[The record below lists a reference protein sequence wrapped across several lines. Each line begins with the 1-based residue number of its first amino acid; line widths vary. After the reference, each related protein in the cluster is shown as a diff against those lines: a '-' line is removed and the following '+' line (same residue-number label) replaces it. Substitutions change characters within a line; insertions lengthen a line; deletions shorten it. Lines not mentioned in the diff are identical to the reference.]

1 MNSLDD
7 VISALVPIMTINSN
21 NECGEILYSFES
33 LKQELCHLS
42 NEFIKVGKCFIT
54 PNYCYQKKRYELYEY
69 ELIITFDNEPFEDF
83 LLKKTGKSDISG
95 VPQEIFDLRRE
106 CYIQASQSTSQI
118 AISRINHYIDFLYKN
133 PDVESKI
140 KKVFKRFDPEFLA
153 FTYFS
158 VNTKNEKIN
167 LHMVHI

>member
-1 MNSLDD
+1 MCPLQMNSLDD
-7 VISALVPIMTINSN
+7 VISALVPIMTINNN

-83 LLKKTGKSDISG
+83 LLKKPG
-95 VPQEIFDLRRE
+95 
-106 CYIQASQSTSQI
+106 SQI
-118 AISRINHYIDFLYKN
+118 L
-133 PDVESKI
+133 V
-140 KKVFKRFDPEFLA
+140 VFHKRFLIFGENVIFKHH
-153 FTYFS
+153 S
-158 VNTKNEKIN
+158 
-167 LHMVHI
+167 LHLKLQYRELIII